1 VEQHAGAR
9 IIDVA
14 KNECAHEVRDRDLNG
29 FGILEHRETIA
40 GLTGKNRVT
49 VVEEMVVAE
58 RLAAQ
63 SGRSATLSVGANELA
78 LNECHENPF
87 MVSDLG
93 RYWKTFL
100 SRKYFAIS
108 AELKVIRVRSWKQRT

>member
-1 VEQHAGAR
+1 LEVGTTDVPDGELKCVEQHAGAR

-14 KNECAHEVRDRDLNG
+14 ENECAHELSDRDLNG

-40 GLTGKNRVT
+40 GLTRKNRVT

-63 SGRSATLSVGANELA
+63 GGRSATLSVGANELA
-78 LNECHENPF
+78 LNKCHENSF
-87 MVSDLG
+87 YGFDLG
-93 RYWKTFL
+93 RYRKTFL
-100 SRKYFAIS
+100 RP
-108 AELKVIRVRSWKQRT
+108 